1 MNERQS
7 SQKQYFGIRGKL
19 TLIKTK
25 LIASLLIVLLIPS
38 GLIGYVSYQSAK
50 DEVRKQMTEAIE
62 NSMKLV
68 QEQIKQYI
76 TAVIN
81 NGMLFATEFDES
93 DPRGGDEVQ
102 ARLDT
107 ILKAHSELDGIILGN
122 ENGESLRS
130 PTTTRT
136 DYDPREQPWYQDS
149 VKSPGKISFGEPTI
163 GRFSGKLIV
172 TMGMAFTDGKGSV
185 GQSLN
190 LGRLMDTLKDVK
202 IGDSGSLVVLTNS
215 DKVVTGAGKLFA
227 DGLAPNMVLE
237 GLERDPNAGANTS
250 LKNIVYQDKE
260 MEMFTIIDET
270 TGWRIIG
277 LSDIAD
283 YRAAAAPILLKS
295 LIVIAASI
303 VLSAGIIIMMVRTFS
318 VPMKKLTL
326 GATSIRDGDLTA
338 RIELKNH
345 DEFGNLAN
353 SFNEMA
359 QSLRQVVAE
368 TQVTSS
374 QLADS
379 SRTIQESTEQTALS
393 IQHVAETMQETAEI
407 SSTGAE
413 GAAQTADAVEEMA
426 KGVGSIAESAA
437 SIVSSAEQTEQ
448 DVAVGSKAIGK
459 VKEQMNR
466 ILIAVDESTEMVN
479 GLSHLSE
486 SAVQMN
492 KAITDIARQ
501 TNLLALNAAIE
512 AARAGAAGR
521 GFAVVASEVQKLS
534 EQSSDTASHIG
545 ETIGQMIDLIDK
557 TSEMMNGNVRQEV
570 GAGLEVS
577 QDAESVF
584 KNIENSTLQIS
595 EQIQDI
601 SAAAQQIS
609 ASTEEISATVT
620 NLASVSRRSADGA
633 QTTSAATEE
642 QMAVMEEISSSS
654 EQLAHLAI
662 KLQQMITSFKI

>member
-93 DPRGGDEVQ
+93 DPRGGVGVQ

-136 DYDPREQPWYQDS
+136 DYDPREQAWYQNS
-149 VKSPGKISFGEPTI
+149 IKSPGKISFGEPTI

-172 TMGMAFTDGKGSV
+172 TMGMAFTDGKGAV

-202 IGDSGSLVVLTNS
+202 IGDSGSLVVLTNN

-237 GLERDPNAGANTS
+237 GLERDPNAGTNIS

-270 TGWRIIG
+270 TGWKIIG
-277 LSDIAD
+277 LSDISD

-295 LIVIAASI
+295 LIVIAASV
-303 VLSAGIIIMMVRTFS
+303 VLSAGIIIVMVRTFS
-318 VPMKKLTL
+318 IPMKKLTL

-345 DEFGNLAN
+345 DEFGNLAD

-368 TQVTSS
+368 TQVTST

-448 DVAVGSKAIGK
+448 DVAVGSKAIEK

-466 ILIAVDESTEMVN
+466 ILTAVDESTEMVN
-479 GLSHLSE
+479 GLSYLTDA
-486 SAVQMN
+486 AVQMN

-501 TNLLALNAAIE
+501 TNLLALNASIE

-557 TSEMMNGNVRQEV
+557 TSEMMNGNVRQQV

-584 KNIENSTLQIS
+584 KNIENSTVRIS

-601 SAAAQQIS
+601 SAATQQIS

-654 EQLAHLAI
+654 EQLAHLAT
-662 KLQQMITSFKI
+662 KLQQMITRFQI